1 MKEFDKWWNRRG
13 NHIHKLSVSMNN
25 PGGKSH
31 EVMCKLAWKAAFERI
46 LDEMNTDEFKDNGE
60 LRTFIEAELKDVK
73 PKV

>member
-1 MKEFDKWWNRRG
+1 MEEYKEQMCMMPLPN
-13 NHIHKLSVSMNN
+13 
-25 PGGKSH
+25 GKFPLTETGIISAQ
-31 EVMCKLAWKAAFERI
+31 EDGFELGWKAAFERI